1 MAEAE
6 KMDEGDKDDTS
17 EQIADYLAENFSSL
31 LRIQKRLKTL
41 KEFGPVQYTEDMAVA
56 DLASISSV
64 SGSDKVQSSSIS
76 DIPQRVSVMLES
88 GYVQKMQR
96 RMNQEYQELCEE
108 LEYINWQLDII
119 DAAMEERMTEEQR
132 VVFRWFYRDR
142 MSLRYIQKMLMPA
155 FSRFKIS
162 SLRDAAVSKLVI
174 EINDRNAGG
183 VVPFFRQLEIDMEKA
198 RGNESD
204 RKQGSR
210 TMYQECRPR
219 EKGKARKTEK
229 DSA

>member
-6 KMDEGDKDDTS
+6 KMDKGDKDDTS
-17 EQIADYLAENFSSL
+17 EQIAGYLAENFSSL
-31 LRIQKRLKTL
+31 LRMQKRLKTL

-96 RMNQEYQELCEE
+96 KMNQEYQELCEE

-132 VVFRWFYRDR
+132 VVFRWYFRDQI
-142 MSLRYIQKMLMPA
+142 SLRYIQKMLMPA

-162 SLRDAAVSKLVI
+162 SLRDAAVSNLMIELRDREAGSENPQYFQKLKKDAEEQADI
-174 EINDRNAGG
+174 EVAG
-183 VVPFFRQLEIDMEKA
+183 EKTYA
-198 RGNESD
+198 
-204 RKQGSR
+204 KV
-210 TMYQECRPR
+210 M
-219 EKGKARKTEK
+219 
-229 DSA
+229 

>member
-6 KMDEGDKDDTS
+6 KMDEGEKDDTS

-96 RMNQEYQELCEE
+96 KMNQEYQELCEE

-132 VVFRWFYRDR
+132 VVFRWYFRDQI
-142 MSLRYIQKMLMPA
+142 SLRYIQKMLMPA

-162 SLRDAAVSKLVI
+162 SLRDAAVSNLMIELRDREAGSENPQYFQKLKKDAEEQADI
-174 EINDRNAGG
+174 EVAG
-183 VVPFFRQLEIDMEKA
+183 EKTYA
-198 RGNESD
+198 
-204 RKQGSR
+204 KV
-210 TMYQECRPR
+210 M
-219 EKGKARKTEK
+219 
-229 DSA
+229 

>member
-6 KMDEGDKDDTS
+6 KMDKGDKDDTS
-17 EQIADYLAENFSSL
+17 EQIAGYLAENFSSL
-31 LRIQKRLKTL
+31 LRMQKRLKTL

-96 RMNQEYQELCEE
+96 KMNQEYQELCEE
-108 LEYINWQLDII
+108 LEYIDWQLDII
-119 DAAMEERMTEEQR
+119 DAAMEERMSEEQR

-162 SLRDAAVSKLVI
+162 SLRDAAVSKQGCGGI
-174 EINDRNAGG
+174 EIG
-183 VVPFFRQLEIDMEKA
+183 
-198 RGNESD
+198 
-204 RKQGSR
+204 
-210 TMYQECRPR
+210 Y
-219 EKGKARKTEK
+219 
-229 DSA
+229 

>member
-1 MAEAE
+1 MAGAK
-6 KMDEGDKDDTS
+6 KMDKGDNDDTS

-31 LRIQKRLKTL
+31 LRMQKRLKTL

-96 RMNQEYQELCEE
+96 KMNQEYQELCEE

-132 VVFRWFYRDR
+132 VVFRWYFRDQI
-142 MSLRYIQKMLMPA
+142 SLRYIQKMLMPA

-162 SLRDAAVSKLVI
+162 SLRDAAVSNLMIELRDREAGSENPQYFQKLKKDAEEQADI
-174 EINDRNAGG
+174 EVAG
-183 VVPFFRQLEIDMEKA
+183 EKTYA
-198 RGNESD
+198 
-204 RKQGSR
+204 KV
-210 TMYQECRPR
+210 M
-219 EKGKARKTEK
+219 
-229 DSA
+229 